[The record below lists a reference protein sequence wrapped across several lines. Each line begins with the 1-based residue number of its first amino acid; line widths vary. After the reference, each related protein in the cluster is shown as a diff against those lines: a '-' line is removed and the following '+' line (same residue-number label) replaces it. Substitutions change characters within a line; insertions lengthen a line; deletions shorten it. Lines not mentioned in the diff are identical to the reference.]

1 MRTHFNGELAN
12 LSPETQVSLCGWVQ
26 QNRNLGGVLFLT
38 IRDRSAVMQAVIEPE
53 QQDLFAAAQKLRHE
67 DVVQL
72 SGRIRK
78 RPDTMINK
86 DMLTGAIELA
96 VESLTLLNSADV
108 PPFLPDENQN
118 VNEDLRYRY
127 RYLDLRRPALQNNLI
142 LRHKLVHAIRN
153 IMHKAGFIDIETPM
167 LTKATPEG
175 ARDYLVPS
183 RVHPGEFYA
192 LPQSPQLFKQLLM
205 MSGFERYYQVVRCF
219 RDEDLRADRQP
230 EFTQLDIE
238 MSFIDEQDIQNLI
251 ENMLSEVFESVL
263 GVKVSLPL
271 QRMTFEEAMN
281 RYGSDKPDL
290 RNPLE
295 LVDIRS
301 LAMACDFA
309 VFKNAAEDSASRV
322 VAMRVPGA
330 ASASRKMLDD
340 YAEFVGRYGA
350 KGLAYIK
357 VNQRAEGRDGLQSP
371 ILKFLQDE
379 VLYQILDSVQA
390 KDGDLIVFG
399 AGKTKVVLDSM
410 GALRSRMGQDFDLI
424 EEGFRLLWV
433 VDWPMF
439 EYDEEAG
446 RYQSM
451 HHPFTSPKSLDVD
464 VLKQAPLQAVA
475 KAYDIV
481 INGYEIGGG
490 SIRIH
495 QPQLQSA
502 VFDLLGIGAEEA
514 EQKFGFLLE
523 ALRYGCPP
531 HGGIALG
538 IDRLAMLM
546 CGAQSIREVI
556 AFPKTQSATCL
567 MTNAPTPVSTE
578 QLKELHIHV
587 QDSKKT
593 QDHQG

>member
-1 MRTHFNGELAN
+1 MRTHFNADLAN
-12 LSPETQVSLCGWVQ
+12 LPPKTSVSLCGWVQ
-26 QNRNLGGVLFLT
+26 QNRNLGGVLFLAL
-38 IRDRSAVMQAVIEPE
+38 RDRTAIMQAVIEPE
-53 QQDLFAAAQKLRHE
+53 QEELFAIAQKLRHE
-67 DVVQL
+67 DVVQV
-72 SGRIRK
+72 SGTIRN
-78 RPDTMINK
+78 RPDNMINK
-86 DMLTGAIELA
+86 DMVTGAIELV
-96 VESLTLLNSADV
+96 VESLQILNSADV

-118 VNEDLRYRY
+118 VHEDLRYRY
-127 RYLDLRRPALQNNLI
+127 RYLDLRRPALQNNII
-142 LRHKLVHAIRN
+142 LRHQLVHAIRN

-205 MSGFERYYQVVRCF
+205 MSGLERYYQVVRCF

-238 MSFIDEQDIQNLI
+238 MSFIDEHHIQDFI
-251 ENMLSEVFESVL
+251 ERMLAEVFESVL
-263 GVKVSLPL
+263 GVKISLPL
-271 QRMTFEEAMN
+271 QRMSFDEAMN

-295 LVDIRS
+295 LIDIREIVKAS
-301 LAMACDFA
+301 DFA
-309 VFKNAAEDSASRV
+309 VFKNAAEDTAGKV
-322 VAMRVPGA
+322 VAMRVPGG
-330 ASASRKMLDD
+330 ASVSRKVIDD
-340 YAEFVGRYGA
+340 YTNFVGRYGA

-357 VNQRAEGRDGLQSP
+357 VNQRALRLEGLQSP
-371 ILKFLQDE
+371 ILKFLSEE
-379 VLYQILDSVQA
+379 VVGNILDAVHA
-390 KDGDLIVFG
+390 EDGDLIVFG
-399 AGKTKVVLDSM
+399 AGKAKIVLDSM
-410 GALRSRMGQDFDLI
+410 GALRTRLGQDFDLL

-433 VDWPMF
+433 IDWPMF
-439 EYDEEAG
+439 EFDEEAG

-451 HHPFTSPKSLDVD
+451 HHPFTSPKSLDAAS
-464 VLKQAPLQAVA
+464 LQQSPLQAIA

-495 QPQLQSA
+495 QPQLQAA
-502 VFDLLGIGAEEA
+502 VFQLLGIGEEEA

-567 MTNAPTPVSTE
+567 MTNAPTPVSAE

-587 QDSKKT
+587 QNSKKT
-593 QDHQG
+593 EENRD

>member
-1 MRTHFNGELAN
+1 MRTHFNYELAK
-12 LSPETQVSLCGWVQ
+12 LSPDTRVSLCGWVQ

-38 IRDRSAVMQAVIEPE
+38 IRDRSAIMQAVIEPE
-53 QQDLFAAAQKLRHE
+53 QEELFAIAQKLRHE
-67 DVVQL
+67 DVVQIG
-72 SGRIRK
+72 GRIRN
-78 RPDTMINK
+78 RPDTMKNK
-86 DMLTGAIELA
+86 DMVTGAIELA
-96 VESLTLLNSADV
+96 VENLNLLNSADV

-127 RYLDLRRPALQNNLI
+127 RYLDLRRPALQNNMI

-153 IMHKAGFIDIETPM
+153 IMDKAGFIDLETPM

-238 MSFIDEQDIQNLI
+238 MSFIDEQDIQNFI
-251 ENMLSEVFESVL
+251 ESMLAEVFESVL

-271 QRMTFEEAMN
+271 QRMTFDEAMN

-295 LVDIRS
+295 LVDIRAF
-301 LAMACDFA
+301 AMKSDFA
-309 VFKNAAEDSASRV
+309 VFKNAAEDTASKV

-330 ASASRKMLDD
+330 ASASRKNLDD
-340 YAEFVGRYGA
+340 YTDFVSRFGA

-357 VNQRAEGRDGLQSP
+357 VNQRASGREGLQSP
-371 ILKFLQDE
+371 ILKFLQDD
-379 VLYQILDSVQA
+379 VLWNILDAVQA
-390 KDGDLIVFG
+390 QDGDLIVFG

-410 GALRSRMGQDFDLI
+410 GALRNRIGQDYNLI
-424 EEGFRLLWV
+424 ADGFRLLWV

-439 EYDEEAG
+439 EFDEEAG

-451 HHPFTSPKSLDVD
+451 HHPFTSPKSLDVTL
-464 VLKQAPLQAVA
+464 LKQSPLQAVA

-495 QPQLQSA
+495 QPHLQSA
-502 VFDLLGIGAEEA
+502 VFDLLGIGSEEA

-567 MTNAPTPVSTE
+567 MTNAPTPVSAE

-587 QDSKKT
+587 QHSKKT
-593 QDHQG
+593 EDNKA